1 MGCLLAALAIASTCN
16 GATIQKREA
25 IQGTLDRQ
33 LDLYGVRVGLKYKDP
48 SDRTKGG
55 QLHVKVDDMRAIFPA
70 AKSKA
75 IEVNAEFDGGKS
87 NTDGIFSFDLRYVLN
102 HHAGG
107 VEKGSLSITREQRGN
122 NWVTKVNSKAEPF
135 SGRTII
141 PKRIRN
147 MSWYLTSDRQT
158 KFSLSYTN
166 PDMNRDFH
174 VNIDRIPGKQMHVV
188 ITNGDRKHD
197 LTFKVKDFDLRRVDG
212 NFQIQVEGTSLGEAV
227 SGSIKGEANAKGNR
241 IKMELVR
248 GNKKVVQ
255 IDSKIKKNIPALY
268 FETKTKYSLLGGAL
282 TGTIKMK
289 FENGQLNLENDLNG
303 DKIELRVKV
312 IPGDSVDIEAKKN
325 GVTMWTYKTK
335 RTTVSTPEKF
345 EMDLV
350 TDMTLN
356 PDSMLSHFLD
366 KVYPYGTFQTRK
378 NTVHIFVDKQ
388 NGNLFFNKFFVQV
401 NLFKDGEKTV
411 DLQLDTRSKP
421 YKFLF
426 VAPRVFKRWNIKH
439 DKIEATM
446 THDIGSSIVFDTNV
460 AGGIHIEANRAPNA
474 QGGRDIHILTKKA
487 GKQMMKFDLHTEKEI
502 DSDKIVIRIKDSMVV
517 DPDSALFR
525 RVISKY
531 RLLTQFQQ
539 RTGDYEIF
547 INKKETNLVLNKFYI
562 KGEVKK
568 DGQTA
573 MKLLLT
579 TAEKPY
585 KLELYLP
592 AILNKIYSDMDEY
605 KVTMDHVPG
614 QKLNI
619 QTNGRELAN
628 GDYTLTDN
636 EFKTKITLANG
647 DWLEPKVTWEGF
659 FPQNNFKVSATG
671 SKRNFDIDLSRKAT
685 KPDWDFSTPE
695 SLRVDL
701 NAKGESPRWGNW
713 MLSRDASF
721 KVENK
726 VIQVDVSGK
735 AHFKGGLLATSTP
748 IVTEVHMKY
757 LIPQRDLQGKFSKMI
772 NGKEYSINFP
782 DGFGVM
788 PQIKMGQ

>member
-1 MGCLLAALAIASTCN
+1 M
-16 GATIQKREA
+16 
-25 IQGTLDRQ
+25 
-33 LDLYGVRVGLKYKDP
+33 GLKYKDP

-55 QLHVKVDDMRAIFPA
+55 QLHIKVDDMRAIFPA

-75 IEVNAEFDGGKS
+75 IEINAEFDGGKS

-227 SGSIKGEANAKGNR
+227 SGSVKGEANAKGNR

-303 DKIELRVKV
+303 DKIELRVKI
-312 IPGDSVDIEAKKN
+312 IPGDSADIEAKKN

-366 KVYPYGTFQTRK
+366 RVYPYGTFQTRK

-446 THDIGSSIVFDTNV
+446 THNIGSSIVFDTNV
-460 AGGIHIEANRAPNA
+460 AGGIHIEANRAPNS

-487 GKQMMKFDLHTEKEI
+487 GKQMMKFDLHTEKVI
-502 DSDKIVIRIKDSMVV
+502 DSDKIVIRIKDSLVV

-531 RLLTQFQQ
+531 RFLTQFQQ

-547 INKKETNLVLNKFYI
+547 INKKETNLVLNKFYV

-605 KVTMDHVPG
+605 KVTMDHIPG

-619 QTNGRELAN
+619 QTNGKKFKSLVIARTGNNNERQIQINGRELAN

-647 DWLEPKVTWEGF
+647 DWLEPKVTWEGALPKNRAEAERF
-659 FPQNNFKVSATG
+659 FHQNNFKVSATG
-671 SKRNFDIDLSRKAT
+671 SKRNFDIDLSWKAM
-685 KPDWDFSTPE
+685 KPDWDLSTPWNMKMN
-695 SLRVDL
+695 L
-701 NAKGESPRWGNW
+701 NAKGKGPRWGDWSVARDVNFSTADKILE
-713 MLSRDASF
+713 LS
-721 KVENK
+721 
-726 VIQVDVSGK
+726 VDGHS
-735 AHFKGGLLATSTP
+735 HFTKGNLATSAP
-748 IVTEVHMKY
+748 ILTQVDLKY
-757 LIPQRDLQGKFSKMI
+757 LTSQHDLQGKFSKI
-772 NGKEYSINFP
+772 IDGREYSIEFP
-782 DGFGVM
+782 RGVRM
-788 PQIKMGQ
+788 PLIKMGQ